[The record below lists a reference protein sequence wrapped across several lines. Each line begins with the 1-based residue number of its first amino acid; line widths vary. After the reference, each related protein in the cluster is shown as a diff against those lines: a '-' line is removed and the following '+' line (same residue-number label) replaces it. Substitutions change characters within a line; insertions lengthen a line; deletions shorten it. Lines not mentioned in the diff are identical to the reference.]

1 MEHQMS
7 FPNCLFLLEYC
18 QTRSTKPLPPY
29 PGDNLR
35 RIHCYGLET
44 SQKFHSS
51 IEQRRRILHNS
62 SSSLQ
67 HPWKTWIFSSREME
81 KKTLKT
87 SPAVLQSSQPS
98 PVFQNPARLLSQLPH
113 LHGLLQH
120 TLGTPF
126 SAFAD
131 FLQKIIYRTVY
142 TDKYESDKLN
152 FRNKRKRNI
161 YNILWYKQNFERLE
175 QNEDKSKVSED
186 SRNVVSRTREWLCA
200 MRKCT
205 LQTLTEWLA
214 VILFSPLLR
223 SVPLFRIVDA

>member
-29 PGDNLR
+29 PGDNL
-35 RIHCYGLET
+35 HCYGLET

-67 HPWKTWIFSSREME
+67 HPWKTWIFSSREVE

-175 QNEDKSKVSED
+175 LNEDKLKASKD
-186 SRNVVSRTREWLCA
+186 SRNVVSRTCEWLCA
-200 MRKCT
+200 MRKCA
-205 LQTLTEWLA
+205 LQLLTEWLA

>member
-1 MEHQMS
+1 
-7 FPNCLFLLEYC
+7 
-18 QTRSTKPLPPY
+18 
-29 PGDNLR
+29 
-35 RIHCYGLET
+35 
-44 SQKFHSS
+44 
-51 IEQRRRILHNS
+51 
-62 SSSLQ
+62 
-67 HPWKTWIFSSREME
+67 ME

-87 SPAVLQSSQPS
+87 SPTVLQSSQPF

-113 LHGLLQH
+113 LHRLLQH

-131 FLQKIIYRTVY
+131 FLQKITYRKVY
-142 TDKYESDKLN
+142 TDEYESDNLKL
-152 FRNKRKRNI
+152 RNKRKRNI
-161 YNILWYKQNFERLE
+161 YNILWYKQIFERLE
-175 QNEDKSKVSED
+175 LNEDKSKASED

-205 LQTLTEWLA
+205 LQTLTEWLV